1 MKAHRLAHLVEE
13 ITITE
18 KTAVAKLAAKGIKT
32 MKDLDAYCWKIAKN
46 NEVPSRYSVLKQLVG
61 EKDADKIMREL
72 EVQSWKMGKGG
83 MGESVDEALAPAQV
97 ESTDPDGEMAI
108 SQLKSLVERAN
119 NVLSMLRPTSK
130 LEPWVQSKITL
141 ADDYIA
147 SIHDYL
153 KNTEGAIGEEFTD
166 FQEAKYVKTPP
177 PTPQEIE
184 AQAKKIVDE
193 SKKRGVRI
201 VIESDRVVSFVKE
214 FTKGDQNAFFN
225 AQRDCDAIRT
235 MFSMIRTQRNDWGC
249 ESAGFGTGAQEC
261 IKSGRV
267 VLSRS
272 GGGGR
277 DLIKQ
282 VQKLK

>member
-1 MKAHRLAHLVEE
+1 MKAHRLVHLVEE

-166 FQEAKYVKTPP
+166 FEEA
-177 PTPQEIE
+177 
-184 AQAKKIVDE
+184 
-193 SKKRGVRI
+193 
-201 VIESDRVVSFVKE
+201 
-214 FTKGDQNAFFN
+214 N
-225 AQRDCDAIRT
+225 
-235 MFSMIRTQRNDWGC
+235 
-249 ESAGFGTGAQEC
+249 
-261 IKSGRV
+261 
-267 VLSRS
+267 
-272 GGGGR
+272 
-277 DLIKQ
+277 
-282 VQKLK
+282 